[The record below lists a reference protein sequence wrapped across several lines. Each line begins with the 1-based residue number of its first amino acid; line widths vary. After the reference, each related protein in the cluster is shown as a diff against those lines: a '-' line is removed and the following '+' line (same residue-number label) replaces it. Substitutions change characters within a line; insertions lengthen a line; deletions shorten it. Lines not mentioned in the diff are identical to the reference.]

1 MQKIVR
7 PERESEFW
15 FEDKIVNRQGGKK
28 HREHSWADASDP
40 GAQDD
45 GGKEK
50 RRAKRVAPERK
61 RDGQSNGDGYN
72 RQRVMTNSMLEDAM
86 RRALLGIIRS
96 EIHHPF
102 IKRFGSGLHQEER
115 PREID
120 LAPISNSTTPG
131 RHCQS
136 CFIPRKRDSLSLRGG
151 SELARQPQFQATI
164 RSLRSSESRSRSERN
179 DRSEVSSVSSSA
191 LRKLSIAAWKWF
203 SCLSNSPSTAYS
215 R

>member
-1 MQKIVR
+1 MQKVVR

-86 RRALLGIIRS
+86 RRALLGK
-96 EIHHPF
+96 
-102 IKRFGSGLHQEER
+102 KR
-115 PREID
+115 
-120 LAPISNSTTPG
+120 
-131 RHCQS
+131 
-136 CFIPRKRDSLSLRGG
+136 SLRGQRC
-151 SELARQPQFQATI
+151 ELECCAKI
-164 RSLRSSESRSRSERN
+164 IDRSLEMVQLSLKLAEHGVQQIIRTQLFAVLNGFDRFNTGCRPVNVRHCNGAIERN
-179 DRSEVSSVSSSA
+179 DRRIVE
-191 LRKLSIAAWKWF
+191 
-203 SCLSNSPSTAYS
+203 
-215 R
+215 